1 MHDPHTP
8 LPSLSVCLRQ
18 NFWMMTCWPSRKCI
32 SFTKTYMWCLCLDD
46 PTGLTI
52 YLFMRYLSLTTAP
65 LSLICSLLCITG
77 TWRLQTA
84 FPNPLPAGLTMGFVK
99 VGHVQNKNN
108 NNLFFFLRQQFHFR
122 IQTLAA
128 QHHSSS
134 FSTGHATSVTL
145 SLVQICWFQSKGW
158 NDLLVPKFHFSSHVF
173 FKNHPLF
180 THLWHICSQFPA
192 LNPSL
197 FGISINLSI
206 FSSWLWYCTYY
217 RK

>member
-1 MHDPHTP
+1 MNDKDISLLQILKIKNSWLAPHRNSFASPGLYLSQNSVLFIGIIFCWGQQGYHTLLIIMHDPQTP

-18 NFWMMTCWPSRKCI
+18 NFWMLTHWPSRKRI

-46 PTGLTI
+46 PCGLTV
-52 YLFMRYLSLTTAP
+52 YLVVRYLSLTTAP

-77 TWRLQTA
+77 TGRLQTA
-84 FPNPLPAGLTMGFVK
+84 FPNPLPAGLTMGFIK
-99 VGHVQNKNN
+99 VRHVQNKNN

-145 SLVQICWFQSKGW
+145 
-158 NDLLVPKFHFSSHVF
+158 
-173 FKNHPLF
+173 
-180 THLWHICSQFPA
+180 
-192 LNPSL
+192 
-197 FGISINLSI
+197 
-206 FSSWLWYCTYY
+206 
-217 RK
+217 